1 MKQSRAARSAWVIP
15 AWMFVLALFLSAFVI
30 ASASFVL
37 ETEKQ
42 VELLSTLAIV
52 VICLTPQFRQKL
64 RTKSSIFFYLISAY
78 LVYAGL
84 STLYGYAP
92 KLALSEYSRLLA
104 AYAVFLAAYSFT
116 APETMPQTVSV
127 LCGGI
132 TFLSVIHLD
141 AASWGI
147 FGHKLMGLFQALTGG
162 YLPDEAGL
170 ITYGYNTSANR
181 LSGLFGNSNTMAC
194 MCAIG
199 IFLGVYLLVRFE
211 GFKRIW
217 PCAVLIINSVTFLL
231 SVSLGATASLG
242 LTILLIIFFLHGAK
256 NRLAFI
262 FIVLET
268 FVVAGVV
275 SVLSRPHL
283 GTPTGTGGFLV
294 WVFCLLGIGLLFLV
308 DRLVR
313 TRLVDAL
320 CRHIKTLC
328 IGSAVLLVLMVCA
341 TIIAFTQTTPVILEG
356 NTVLYKRFPAS
367 SGNCEITLQVEGST
381 HLRINSSTQREILLE
396 TSTVLWEDTYD
407 GVVTVELPE
416 DVVELQLFIWPEDYG
431 TITVT
436 DISYVNGE
444 NQGCLAAGYRW
455 IPDEVLQRL
464 QSLTTNHSAMQR
476 FVFMKDGLK
485 LWMQSP
491 IFGRGLG
498 GFENGITSVQNF
510 FYETKYAHNH
520 YIQLLSDLGIV
531 GLAIFVA
538 ILVFGFKGIWWL
550 RRKEDTMGLM
560 AALMGVLLMFAIH
573 GAIELS
579 PSVAEVSIFTFGSFG
594 LIASIALPLP
604 IKEDS
609 KGTVAWCTSL
619 GIAFLFGIYT
629 VLLMFNAQAS
639 TSAATGNATFDQ
651 MEHYANTDFFEGD
664 DYRLTYMVNGATYD
678 DPAVQEQALKFAN
691 QLQKGHSNSVGP
703 YLTNYYLQQGMYEE
717 AAAAS
722 EKYLSYTKS
731 VAENWNTQFQ
741 VFASFLE
748 SNLDNADTCEI
759 LTQLILDTYEKFL
772 EVNQQQMDDLP
783 LTAANASY
791 LTQLLSTEGDLKTR
805 MNTLFF
811 DSSIAP
817 DTNADGQPDAITV
830 LSGEMQWDNGQYTA
844 LTDATIQLELA
855 PTRPGTYAM
864 EMTIDSL
871 AGLHIS
877 VTDHEVE
884 SVQTETGLSI
894 RWNVAIAEVYQ
905 PIYVQIS
912 LPQGSTVQQ
921 SNVKMIDGAYLN

>member
-1 MKQSRAARSAWVIP
+1 MKQTHSTKP
-15 AWMFVLALFLSAFVI
+15 AWLASLQIPGLILVLSVFVLLAACFVMQ
-30 ASASFVL
+30 
-37 ETEKQ
+37 TEKQ
-42 VELLSTLAIV
+42 VALFSSLAIV
-52 VICLTPQFRQKL
+52 VIGLTPQFRCKM
-64 RTKSSIFFYLISAY
+64 KSKGSILFFLVTAY
-78 LVYAGL
+78 VVYAGI
-84 STLYGYAP
+84 STLYAYAP
-92 KLALSEYSRLLA
+92 KLALAQYSRLLA
-104 AYAVFLAAYSFT
+104 SYTVFLAIFTFTSTPLIPHTISILTGSITALSF
-116 APETMPQTVSV
+116 V
-127 LCGGI
+127 
-132 TFLSVIHLD
+132 HLD
-141 AASWGI
+141 AASWGLI
-147 FGHKLMGLFQALTGG
+147 GTKLMGLFQTLTGG
-162 YLPDEAGL
+162 YQPNDFGYDS
-170 ITYGYNTSANR
+170 YGYNVLTER
-181 LSGLFGNSNTMAC
+181 LYGLFGNSNTMAC

-199 IFLGVYLLVRFE
+199 LFLSIFLLVQSSGHR
-211 GFKRIW
+211 RIW
-217 PCAVLIINSVTFLL
+217 PCIALVINSVTFLL
-231 SVSLGATASLG
+231 CISLGATSALG
-242 LTILLIIFFLHGAK
+242 LTILLVAVLLHGAK
-256 NRLAFI
+256 SRLTFLL
-262 FIVLET
+262 VTLET
-268 FVVAGVV
+268 LVVSGLVTILSISHLGSPGPAGYLVWLYCILGVVALFG
-275 SVLSRPHL
+275 LDLLLRP
-283 GTPTGTGGFLV
+283 
-294 WVFCLLGIGLLFLV
+294 
-308 DRLVR
+308 RLI
-313 TRLVDAL
+313 DIL
-320 CRHIKTLC
+320 CNRIKILC
-328 IGSAVLLVLMVCA
+328 IGVVALV
-341 TIIAFTQTTPVILEG
+341 VILGGGCIFLFSQPTSVTLSGTE
-356 NTVLYKRFPAS
+356 TLHKRFFPGTGS
-367 SGNCEITLQVEGST
+367 CEITLEVDGAARLQVLTAS
-381 HLRINSSTQREILLE
+381 QPEILQE
-396 TSTVLWEDTYD
+396 TSTQVLNTAYNNTVTVDIPEDTIE
-407 GVVTVELPE
+407 VQLNILPM
-416 DVVELQLFIWPEDYG
+416 DKG
-431 TITVT
+431 TITVRN
-436 DISYVNGE
+436 ISYSGSMKNGDI
-444 NQGCLAAGYRW
+444 APGYRGVPKD
-455 IPDEVLQRL
+455 ILQRL
-464 QSLTTNHSAMQR
+464 QGLATNHSAMQR
-476 FVFMKDGLK
+476 MVFMKDGLK
-485 LWMQSP
+485 MWKQAP

-498 GFENGITSVQNF
+498 GFENGVTSVQEF
-510 FYETKYAHNH
+510 HYETKYAHNH
-520 YIQLLSDLGIV
+520 YVQLLTDLGIV
-531 GLAIFVA
+531 GLALFVA
-538 ILVFGFKGIWWL
+538 MLIFGFKGIWRL
-550 RRKEDTMGLM
+550 RRQENALGLTP
-560 AALMGVLLMFAIH
+560 ALMGALLMFAIH

-579 PSVAEVSIFTFGSFG
+579 PSVAEVSIFAFGTFG
-594 LIASIALPLP
+594 LITCIAPPISI
-604 IKEDS
+604 KQENV
-609 KGTVAWCTSL
+609 GTVAWCTSL
-619 GIAFLFGIYT
+619 GTAALFGVYA

-639 TSAATGNATFDQ
+639 TNAATGNAGYEQ
-651 MEHYANTDFFEGD
+651 IAHYAKTDLFEGD
-664 DYRLTYMVNGATYD
+664 DYRLTYVVNGATSD
-678 DPAVQEQALKFAN
+678 DPTIREQAQEFADE
-691 QLQKGHSNSVGP
+691 LQKGHSNSVGP